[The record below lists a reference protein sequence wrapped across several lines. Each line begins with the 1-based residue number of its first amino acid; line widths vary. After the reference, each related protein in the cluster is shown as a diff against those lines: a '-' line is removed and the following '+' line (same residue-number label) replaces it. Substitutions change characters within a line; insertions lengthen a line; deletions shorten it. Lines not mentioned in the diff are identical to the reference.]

1 MKKLLTLAVLLC
13 ATVSQAQVSYW
24 FSQWQRRGDAAD
36 VQDFFMWPGNNVTF
50 SYASNHVII
59 NSAGGGTTNY
69 IPGFGITFNVIG
81 PYTYEI
87 EGAAAPAPP
96 PAPEL
101 TGDVES
107 GPGYGAQVA
116 TVTNVSPLGLAGQ
129 VLTATGTGITWKD
142 LPGCVGLSITQHM
155 TDFLIGAITNVFSNG
170 LLVATGPY
178 VTPGGEFLIQ
188 PAGLGYLLQPSG
200 DRFLLP

>member
-1 MKKLLTLAVLLC
+1 MKKLILTLLAAITPLI
-13 ATVSQAQVSYW
+13 A
-24 FSQWQRRGDAAD
+24 FSQYQPWA
-36 VQDFFMWPGNNVTF
+36 VQWLQCASTAEMGRNCMGITNWPG
-50 SYASNHVII
+50 S
-59 NSAGGGTTNY
+59 GGTTNY
-69 IPGFGITFNVIG
+69 IPGLGIAFTYNP

-87 EGAAAPAPP
+87 SAPVPAPP
-96 PAPEL
+96 PPPEL